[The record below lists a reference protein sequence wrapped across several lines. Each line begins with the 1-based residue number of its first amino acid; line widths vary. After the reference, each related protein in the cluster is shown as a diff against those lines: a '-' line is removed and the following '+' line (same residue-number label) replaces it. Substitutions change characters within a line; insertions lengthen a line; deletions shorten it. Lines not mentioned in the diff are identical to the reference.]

1 MTSKMIKALSKCW
14 DKGIKIYPIPID
26 ETYYVGKR
34 QIQKCKIV
42 IETGNKKNIGTG
54 VYKQDETLYKKIEE
68 LYSHYSLKF

>member
-1 MTSKMIKALSKCW
+1 MTLKMIKVLSKCW

-42 IETGNKKNIGTG
+42 IETGNKKNVGTG
-54 VYKQDETLYKKIEE
+54 IYKQDETLTNKIYE
-68 LYSHYSLKF
+68 LYEMLSKRI